1 MFHFISPS
9 SSYSRPQSTYHSRPQ
24 SSYLSQLLAEREERE
39 LLRRLDE
46 IQLQKQRDPLVHSR
60 RRRPLS
66 SFGYDSYSP
75 YYPEDEEF
83 VYTPRQRQHELEIEY
98 LRRKAEHEAEIIALK
113 RHEEEL
119 RLKELAL
126 RRQQEESRLRA
137 FHCRQKQLEA
147 SAPATQNEISPVRS
161 QSPQVDVPDCLPSN
175 YNRAMPEQQ
184 PTCAATSL
192 PPPQTIEDVLR
203 LVFNSQR
210 HAAASAPENRK
221 ERSAQKTQTKGA
233 ESPSLDDQRSSR
245 LHNNS
250 FPPATASTPVV
261 PANHSEVIEKET
273 LIPES
278 SGDVRKAL
286 DSIRNIETTVKAL
299 QSSFSFPS
307 QIDFSPASSRS
318 PSPARGDEDEDDTA
332 SSIVSETDTGSI
344 RKLGYTPQNYP
355 IRSYEQSLTRLLV
368 QLDEIESHGN
378 SEVRVRRR
386 AVVGLVERALD
397 KLEKEVEEKW
407 NVWNCN
413 QSRRVE
419 REVKE
424 GIVEKETSLDSAP
437 TTSSALADGDQGV
450 GSSTAPSSDEAE
462 KVLELSA
469 PSPTAPAIASTT
481 LDQET
486 VVDADRVPQ
495 ESSLSAIAS
504 STATA
509 IETSSSIPSAEQPSY
524 AEVVKHSIEDDTIR
538 SSSSFPS
545 THSDSDSDS
554 PSSTFPQQ
562 VETDTTELGD
572 TQAAAPTPTEESQ
585 FSSAKPR
592 DEAFGSSSSPVS
604 GGDDNSWSWSRDD
617 EYVLSLS
624 LSEEALDFDLL
635 EHEQTGAVEVEEVEK
650 LKEAP
655 ELEHKSED
663 QNQQQEGL
671 EVGADAES
679 KAGSD
684 WLEVEA

>member
-1 MFHFISPS
+1 MLHFISPS
-9 SSYSRPQSTYHSRPQ
+9 SSYSRPQSTYHARPQ
-24 SSYLSQLLAEREERE
+24 SNYLSQLLAEREERE

-46 IQLQKQRDPLVHSR
+46 IQLQKQRDRFVHSR
-60 RRRPLS
+60 RRRTLS

-98 LRRKAEHEAEIIALK
+98 LRRKAEQEAEIIALK
-113 RHEEEL
+113 RDEEEL

-126 RRQQEESRLRA
+126 RRQQKESRLRA
-137 FHCRQKQLEA
+137 FHCQQKQLEA
-147 SAPATQNEISPVRS
+147 NAPATQNKISPARS
-161 QSPQVDVPDCLPSN
+161 ESLQAHVPECLPSN
-175 YNRAMPEQQ
+175 YNRPMLEQQ
-184 PTCAATSL
+184 PTWAAASL
-192 PPPQTIEDVLR
+192 PTPQTSEDVLR

-210 HAAASAPENRK
+210 HATAPAPENRG

-233 ESPSLDDQRSSR
+233 ESPSLDDQLLSR

-250 FPPATASTPVV
+250 FPPVLLPLL
-261 PANHSEVIEKET
+261 EVIEKET

-299 QSSFSFPS
+299 QSDFSFPS

-407 NVWNCN
+407 SVWNRN

-437 TTSSALADGDQGV
+437 TTSSAIADGDQGFGTF
-450 GSSTAPSSDEAE
+450 GSF
-462 KVLELSA
+462 
-469 PSPTAPAIASTT
+469 PTAPATASTT

-486 VVDADRVPQ
+486 VVDADRVPNPENNIQ
-495 ESSLSAIAS
+495 ESSLS

-509 IETSSSIPSAEQPSY
+509 IETSSIPSAEQPSY
-524 AEVVKHSIEDDTIR
+524 AEVVIHQIEDDTIR
-538 SSSSFPS
+538 SSSSYPS
-545 THSDSDSDS
+545 THLDSDSDS

-562 VETDTTELGD
+562 AKTGTTESGD
-572 TQAAAPTPTEESQ
+572 TQTAAPTPTEESQ

-592 DEAFGSSSSPVS
+592 DEAFGSSSSPAS
-604 GGDDNSWSWSRDD
+604 GDDDNSWSLSRND
-617 EYVLSLS
+617 ED
-624 LSEEALDFDLL
+624 ALDLDLL
-635 EHEQTGAVEVEEVEK
+635 EHEETGAVEAEEAEK
-650 LKEAP
+650 VKEEP
-655 ELEHKSED
+655 ELDHKSED
-663 QNQQQEGL
+663 EDQQQEGL

-679 KAGSD
+679 EAGSD